1 MEFAANGVR
10 PYLIVALTGMLI
22 EGELTGERFALSVDN
37 PHACDGLGDL
47 PPHRGTPAKRQLLI
61 DPAIWAL

>member
-22 EGELTGERFALSVDN
+22 EGELNGERFALSVDN
-37 PHACDGLGDL
+37 PHACNDRRSKAVVEVMALV
-47 PPHRGTPAKRQLLI
+47 PPFDFGEP
-61 DPAIWAL
+61 